1 MAVIEILKSLYK
13 FIRMLKGVKKYIWF
27 FLAGAALFGVSAGTL
42 WAQQARADAKAKV
55 NVEESDLEDA
65 KLEDLPGEN
74 FSAPW
79 PKTTKIVDMLP
90 ARVVEEGGK
99 KNVYETEHF
108 SFTSTAPIQL
118 SAIRDIARIFEG
130 TYTANLALPL
140 NSPCNYYQVAEKGKL
155 KAMLFETRAEYLKAI
170 GSENSNSAGICRS
183 AGTMEDSC
191 IYVPFESLGLEKSG
205 SKYKRGTRKIPAHV
219 LAHELT
225 HFMTLPGHH
234 YPSWYLEG
242 IAEYVGLTD
251 YANGRFSFSGNKKE
265 IGAYISG
272 YGKEGT
278 GGRALGKN
286 INVPMP
292 IEDFMNLP
300 YSEFSKNS
308 QFCYGFSLALA
319 YHFFH
324 VDGKKDAAR
333 IKAFIR
339 EIQAGK
345 SHAAAYAALLDGRD
359 WGDLEKD
366 VARGLKTL
374 GIRVEFPK
382 RKKKK

>member
-1 MAVIEILKSLYK
+1 MPKFLKCFCL
-13 FIRMLKGVKKYIWF
+13 L
-27 FLAGAALFGVSAGTL
+27 LAGALGFGLSAGTL

-55 NVEESDLEDA
+55 NIEESDLGDA

-90 ARVVEEGGK
+90 ARVIEEGGK

-108 SFTSTAPIQL
+108 SFTCTAPIHL
-118 SAIRDIARIFEG
+118 SSIRDIARIFEG
-130 TYTANLALPL
+130 TYTANLSLPL

-155 KAMLFETRAEYLKAI
+155 RAVLFETKAEYLKAI

-183 AGTMEDSC
+183 AETMEDSC

-225 HFMTLPGHH
+225 HFMTLPGYR

-265 IGAYISG
+265 IAAYISG

-278 GGRALGKN
+278 GGRALGRN
-286 INVPMP
+286 IKIPMP

-300 YSEFSKNS
+300 YSEFSKNP
-308 QFCYGFSLALA
+308 QFCYGFSTALA
-319 YHFFH
+319 YYFFH

-339 EIQAGK
+339 AIQEGK
-345 SHAAAYAALLDGRD
+345 SHDEAHAVLLDGRD
-359 WGDLEKD
+359 WAKLEKD
-366 VARGLKTL
+366 VSRGLKTL
-374 GIRVEFPK
+374 GLRVEFPK
-382 RKKKK
+382 RKKK

>member
-1 MAVIEILKSLYK
+1 M
-13 FIRMLKGVKKYIWF
+13 FKGVKKYIWI
-27 FLAGAALFGVSAGTL
+27 FLAGTLCFGFSAGTL
-42 WAQQARADAKAKV
+42 WAQQARADAKASL
-55 NVEESDLEDA
+55 EESDLGES

-74 FSAPW
+74 FSKPW

-90 ARVVEEGGK
+90 ARVVKEEGK
-99 KNVYETEHF
+99 TNIYETEHF

-155 KAMLFETRAEYLKAI
+155 KALLFETRAEYLKAI
-170 GSENSNSAGICRS
+170 GSENSTSAGICRS

-191 IYVPFESLGLEKSG
+191 IFVPFESLDLEKSG
-205 SKYKRGTRKIPAHV
+205 AKYKRGTRKIPAHV

-225 HFMTLPGHH
+225 HFMTLPGYR

-251 YANGRFSFSGNKKE
+251 YANGRFTFTGNKKE
-265 IGAYISG
+265 IAAYIIG
-272 YGKEGT
+272 YGKDGK
-278 GGRALGKN
+278 GGRGLGKN
-286 INVPMP
+286 IKVPMSL
-292 IEDFMNLP
+292 EEFMNLP
-300 YSEFSKNS
+300 YQEFSRDRKFS

-319 YHFFH
+319 YYFFH

-333 IKAFIR
+333 IKAFVR

-345 SHAAAYAALLDGRD
+345 SHDAAHVALLNGRD
-359 WGDLEKD
+359 WAKLEKD
-366 VARGLKTL
+366 VARGLKAL
-374 GIRVEFPK
+374 GLRVEFPK
-382 RKKKK
+382 QKRK